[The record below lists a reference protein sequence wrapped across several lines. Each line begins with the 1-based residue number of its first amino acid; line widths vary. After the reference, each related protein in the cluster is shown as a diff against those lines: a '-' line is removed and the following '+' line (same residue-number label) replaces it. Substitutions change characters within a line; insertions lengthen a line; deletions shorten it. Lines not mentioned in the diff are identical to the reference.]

1 MRNRLRYSRHRYIWA
16 LLVLPLTIASS
27 HNLQAQN
34 QKIGYVD
41 TDMILSRVPE
51 YRGIDQQLRLL
62 SQEWKKELDAME
74 QEIERLK
81 EEFEAREILYTE
93 DVRKQKQEEIRQL
106 VRQREQ
112 YMEQKFGSDGDYYQK
127 QRELLEPIQRKVFD
141 AINSVARRGGYDFVF
156 DRAADT
162 GLLFF
167 RQEWN
172 LNEEVLLE
180 MGIDPDEA
188 SN

>member
-1 MRNRLRYSRHRYIWA
+1 MEICLRYNRRTIW
-16 LLVLPLTIASS
+16 LLLGLLITFVYDLD
-27 HNLQAQN
+27 AQN

-41 TDMILSRVPE
+41 TDAILSKIPE
-51 YRGIDQQLRLL
+51 YQGIDQQLRLL
-62 SQEWKKELDAME
+62 SQEWKKELDSM
-74 QEIERLK
+74 QQQIERLK
-81 EEFEAREILYTE
+81 EDFEAREILYTE
-93 DVRKQKQEEIRQL
+93 EVRKQKQEEIRRL

-112 YMEQKFGSDGDYYQK
+112 YMEQKFGSDGEYYRK

-141 AINSVARRGGYDFVF
+141 AINSVARSGGYDFVF

-162 GLLFF
+162 SLLFF

-172 LNEEVLLE
+172 LNDEVLLE
-180 MGIDPDEA
+180 LGIDPDET